1 MDLKDLKKR
10 RADKVA
16 AMEKLCAGEMTDEQ
30 RAEFD
35 KLEAEVGNLDKDIQ
49 RAERMQDL
57 TRRSAAEQAPKDDGQ
72 GEQQRSASGGQ
83 DGPQAAADPFAGRTV
98 AAAPAQQRDLGWE
111 FGAFVRSYAQSQAG
125 MRSGTDYRSASEV
138 AKELYGERHHVTEAL
153 TRAQTVSSNAAGGFT
168 VPQVYAPEIIRLFGP
183 NTIVRQRAQVVPGN
197 ASYLRGKTGASVGYV
212 GENEQGS
219 ETGVTFGMI
228 DMKEKDIAAI
238 LPISKK
244 LLRNTAFGVEAYCRD
259 ELVRAAAEFEDRM
272 FLYGTG
278 VGKQVKG
285 YSYATPAAHKI
296 AAINK
301 AAPTN
306 QEVRADLRKVLK
318 AIVLKNVPIDQN
330 NPAWFMNQAVKMYL
344 EDLYQGDLKAFPTLE
359 GPNPTLMGYPVV
371 TTTQITGPAGDGGDI
386 FFGAHR
392 FAMIGDSV
400 AMTLSTSD
408 QASYKDAGGNQ
419 VNLWAQDMLGIK
431 LFMSHD
437 FALRHEDAFAML
449 TGVKWGQ

>member
-16 AMEKLCAGEMTDEQ
+16 AMEELCAGEMTDEQ

-35 KLEAEVGNLDKDIQ
+35 KLEAEVGHLDKDIQ
-49 RAERMQDL
+49 RAERIQEL
-57 TRRSAAEQAPKDDGQ
+57 NRRSATEQAPKAEDQPEQRSTDQGQ
-72 GEQQRSASGGQ
+72 GQ
-83 DGPQAAADPFAGRTV
+83 PPVDPFAGRTV
-98 AAAPAQQRDLGWE
+98 AAQPAEQRDLGWE
-111 FGAFVRSYAQSQAG
+111 FGAFVRSYAQSQWG
-125 MRSGTDYRSASEV
+125 MRSGTDYRNAAEV

-168 VPQVYAPEIIRLFGP
+168 VPQMYAPEIIRLFGP

-197 ASYLRGKTGASVGYV
+197 ASYLRGKSGASVSYV
-212 GENEQGS
+212 GENEQGN

-285 YSYATPAAHKI
+285 YANATPADHKI
-296 AAINK
+296 TAVNK

-318 AIVLKNVPIDQN
+318 AIVLKDVPVDQN
-330 NPAWFMNQAVKMYL
+330 NPAWFMNPAVKMFL

-392 FAMIGDSV
+392 YAMIGDSV
-400 AMTLSTSD
+400 TMTLSTSD
-408 QASYKDAGGNQ
+408 QASFKDANGNQ

-437 FALRHEDAFAML
+437 FALRHEDAFGML
-449 TGVKWGQ
+449 RSVKWGQ